1 MGGRELKIIVVRH
14 QRLRE
19 PFPTFSRLNM
29 YDNFDLNKCIIVE
42 ADEQEDA
49 AMVKFVAELELRSS
63 GEITGFQETSFFERA
78 KTHGGW
84 LYKNGKMEAAPED
97 LLVRNLQTSKE

>member
-1 MGGRELKIIVVRH
+1 
-14 QRLRE
+14 
-19 PFPTFSRLNM
+19 M

-84 LYKNGKMEAAPED
+84 LYKNGTMEAAPED
-97 LLVRNLQTSKE
+97 LLVRNLQTSKA